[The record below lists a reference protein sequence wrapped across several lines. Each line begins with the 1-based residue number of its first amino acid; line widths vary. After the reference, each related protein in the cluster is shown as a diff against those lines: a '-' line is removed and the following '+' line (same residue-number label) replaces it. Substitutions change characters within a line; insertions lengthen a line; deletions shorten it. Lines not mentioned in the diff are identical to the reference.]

1 LKKLNRKKKSIKPIK
16 ILKKLTGSVWFWF
29 YKPETE
35 NIEANRNQNEKNPEK
50 NRVKPEKLSQTDLNR
65 FLS

>member
-1 LKKLNRKKKSIKPIK
+1 
-16 ILKKLTGSVWFWF
+16 LKKLTGSVWFWF
-29 YKPETE
+29 YNPETE

-50 NRVKPEKLSQTDLNR
+50 TRVKPEKLSQTDLNR